1 MPQTMRAISQDTVG
15 GPEVLKE
22 VELPRPEPGPT
33 EVLVRVNAAGVNP
46 TDWKI
51 RATGTY
57 LGEPPFVLGW
67 DVSGTVEAVGVGVAL
82 HKPGDE
88 VFGMLRY
95 PTGHGGY
102 AEYVTAPART
112 FVRKPANLDHVQ
124 AAALPLAGLTAYQ
137 ALFDV
142 AGLAA
147 GQRVLVHAAAGG
159 VGHLA
164 VQLAKARG
172 ATVIGTASAGKHEF
186 LRGLGADDLVDYRET
201 DFAEVV
207 RDVDVVI
214 DLIGADGYGNRSL
227 RTLRPGG
234 ILVNLVL
241 SRSDVDLAEAGR
253 LGVRVEE
260 MLVEPD
266 HAAMTELAGLA
277 ASGRLV
283 PEISGTVQLADA
295 AKAHELS
302 ESGRTIGK
310 IVLTV

>member
-1 MPQTMRAISQDTVG
+1 MAQTMRAISQDTVG

-33 EVLVRVNAAGVNP
+33 EVLVRVHAAGVNP

-51 RATGTY
+51 RETGTY
-57 LGEPPFVLGW
+57 LGKPPFVLGW

-82 HKPGDE
+82 HKPGDD

-95 PTGHGGY
+95 PTGHGAY

-112 FVRKPANLDHVQ
+112 FARLPKCLDHVQ
-124 AAALPLAGLTAYQ
+124 AAAIPLAGLTAYQ

-142 AGLAA
+142 AGVTA

-172 ATVIGTASAGKHEF
+172 ATLIGTASAAKHEF
-186 LRGLGADDLVDYRET
+186 LRGLGVDELVDYRET
-201 DFAEVV
+201 DFAELV
-207 RDVDVVI
+207 RHADAVI

-227 RTLRPGG
+227 RVLRRGG

-241 SRSDVDLAEAGR
+241 SRSDVDLAEAER

-266 HAAMTELAGLA
+266 HAALSELADLA

-302 ESGRTIGK
+302 ESGRTTGK